1 MRIGP
6 AQATFPTV
14 GCVEN
19 VSSSAIHEGGM
30 GPCGAHAREFSHR
43 LCRMFIC
50 SFSSSGRIMEQVPHA
65 RHELAPEEQRAASG
79 QGEGEAK
86 VQQESESV
94 LQAWQLARGV
104 ECGIT

>member
-1 MRIGP
+1 
-6 AQATFPTV
+6 
-14 GCVEN
+14 
-19 VSSSAIHEGGM
+19 
-30 GPCGAHAREFSHR
+30 
-43 LCRMFIC
+43 
-50 SFSSSGRIMEQVPHA
+50 MEQVPHA